1 MARDISSA
9 MLKQATSVAHLILHP
24 PYPKIPP
31 PVLCFGVMVPLPSPT
46 LHHVLGMQNR
56 CGILHSSFKCYPWL
70 GVCLRCTA
78 QLLTL
83 CWSCTRKL
91 WEHKLNLIGK
101 RIFEKGSN
109 RFVKI
114 WRATS
119 KAIQEFNSTVTE
131 GRSSLG
137 HQVADWNPRK
147 TLHVSTHKVITYYF
161 RTVHYSLAYAKLHRH
176 LQLGLSSNHFTWF
189 PC

>member
-1 MARDISSA
+1 MVWCCGTFALTNPPSCTRDA
-9 MLKQATSVAHLILHP
+9 
-24 PYPKIPP
+24 
-31 PVLCFGVMVPLPSPT
+31 
-46 LHHVLGMQNR
+46 NR
-56 CGILHSSFKCYPWL
+56 CGILHSSFKWYPWL
-70 GVCLRCTA
+70 WVCLRCTA
-78 QLLTL
+78 QLSTL

-131 GRSSLG
+131 GRSSLR

-147 TLHVSTHKVITYYF
+147 TLHVSTHKVITYYI
-161 RTVHYSLAYAKLHRH
+161 RTVHYSLACAKLHRH
-176 LQLGLSSNHFTWF
+176 SWGCPLITSPGFHVRVKPVSFY
-189 PC
+189 